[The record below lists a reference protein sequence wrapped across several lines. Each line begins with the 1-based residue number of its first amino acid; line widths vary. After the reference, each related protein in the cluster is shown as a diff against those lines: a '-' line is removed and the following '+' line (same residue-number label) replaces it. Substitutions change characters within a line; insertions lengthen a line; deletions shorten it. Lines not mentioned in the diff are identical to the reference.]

1 VSSIPCYPDDLFAD
15 EVLTDPYGHYR
26 ALRDLGPVVWLEA
39 HGMYAIPRY
48 AEARAA
54 LIDAATF
61 CSGQGVAMND
71 VMNGIGAGRSVLMT
85 DGELH
90 DNGRRILARN
100 ITPRRLTA
108 VDEQARALAG
118 ELLGQL
124 VERGSFD
131 AVADL
136 ARALPLKVVPDL
148 VGWPEEGREHLLEWA
163 SATFNLLGP
172 MNERTKQAVPAARAM
187 FAFADELAAKENLVP
202 GSVGASVIEAAA
214 TGELEPERVSP
225 LLVGYLA
232 PSLDTTISAIGSAV
246 WLLATHPEQWAAL
259 RADPSLVPNAF
270 NETLRLE
277 SPIRSFS
284 RVTTASVDVGSVS
297 IPAGARVVILYAA
310 ANRDERCFDRPDEF
324 DVSRPNAGEHL
335 GFGLGTHSCPGQGL
349 AKIEAHALLKALADR
364 VQSITLAGEPKRALN
379 NLINAWG
386 TLPVRVQP
394 ASA

>member
-1 VSSIPCYPDDLFAD
+1 
-15 EVLTDPYGHYR
+15 
-26 ALRDLGPVVWLEA
+26 
-39 HGMYAIPRY
+39 
-48 AEARAA
+48 
-54 LIDAATF
+54 
-61 CSGQGVAMND
+61 
-71 VMNGIGAGRSVLMT
+71 MNGIGAGRSVLMT
-85 DGELH
+85 DGARHE
-90 DNGRRILARN
+90 NGRRILARS
-100 ITPRRLTA
+100 ITPRKLTA
-108 VDEQARALAG
+108 LDEQVQMLAG

-148 VGWPEEGREHLLEWA
+148 VGWPEDGRDHLLEWA

-172 MNERTKQAVPAARAM
+172 MNERTRQAMPAAQAM
-187 FAFADELAAKENLVP
+187 FAFADEMAAKDNLAP
-202 GSVGASVIEAAA
+202 GGVGASVIQAARD
-214 TGELEPERVSP
+214 GELEPERVAP

-284 RVTTASVDVGSVS
+284 RVTTAPVVVGSVS
-297 IPAGARVVILYAA
+297 IPADARVVILYAA
-310 ANRDERCFDRPDEF
+310 ANRDERHFDRADQF
-324 DVSRPNAGEHL
+324 DVTRPNAGEHL

-349 AKIEAHALLKALADR
+349 ARMEAHALLEALADQ
-364 VQSITLAGEPKRALN
+364 VGSITLAREPKRVLN
-379 NLINAWG
+379 NLINAWD
-386 TLPVRVQP
+386 TLPVTVRR
-394 ASA
+394 SSN